1 MNLTT
6 SRRRLRVGAAA
17 TGALAFALALAACSA
32 SPAEITTPASDR
44 PATSAGSQET
54 TDDAATELPDLT
66 GDLTVFAAA
75 SLEGVFTELGT
86 LLESRHPQL
95 SVTFNFAASSALA
108 QQVLAGAP
116 ADVLATASAATM
128 TEAEAETGEPITF
141 ASNVLVIVTPPD
153 NPGSITGLTDF
164 ANADLRLALCA
175 VEVPC
180 GAAADKIFTATGIVP
195 APDTYEANVTA
206 TLNRAVSGEVDAALV
221 YRTDALGAGKSVGT
235 IEFPESADAI
245 NNNLIAAL
253 TASEN
258 PDAAAAF
265 IALVTSPEGQA
276 VLRDAGFTLP

>member
-1 MNLTT
+1 MRRAI
-6 SRRRLRVGAAA
+6 SRRRLSIGG
-17 TGALAFALALAACSA
+17 TGALALALILAACSGSPSESTPSA
-32 SPAEITTPASDR
+32 SDAAGPSGSSSDAPAE
-44 PATSAGSQET
+44 ET
-54 TDDAATELPDLT
+54 TTQAPALT
-66 GDLTVFAAA
+66 GDLAVFAAA

-86 LLESRHPQL
+86 LLEEQNPDL
-95 SVTFNFAASSALA
+95 TVTFNFAASSALA
-108 QQVLAGAP
+108 QQVIAGAP

-128 TEAEAETGEPITF
+128 TEAEAETGEPVTF

-153 NPGSITGLTDF
+153 NPGSVTGLTDF
-164 ANADLRLALCA
+164 ANADLRIALCA

-180 GAAADKIFTATGIVP
+180 GAAADKIFRATGIVP

-221 YRTDALGAGKSVGT
+221 YRTDALSAGDTVGS

>member
-1 MNLTT
+1 MRRAI
-6 SRRRLRVGAAA
+6 SRRRLSIGG
-17 TGALAFALALAACSA
+17 TGALALALILAACSGSPSESTPSA
-32 SPAEITTPASDR
+32 SDAAGPSGSSSDAPAE
-44 PATSAGSQET
+44 ET
-54 TDDAATELPDLT
+54 TTQAPALT
-66 GDLTVFAAA
+66 GDLAVFAAA

-86 LLESRHPQL
+86 LLEEQNPEL
-95 SVTFNFAASSALA
+95 TVTFNFAASSALA
-108 QQVLAGAP
+108 QQAIAGAP

-128 TEAEAETGEPITF
+128 TEAEAETGEPVTF
-141 ASNVLVIVTPPD
+141 ARNVLVIVTPPD
-153 NPGSITGLTDF
+153 NPGSVTGLTDF
-164 ANADLRLALCA
+164 ANADLRIALCA

-180 GAAADKIFTATGIVP
+180 GAAADKIFRATGIVP

-221 YRTDALGAGKSVGT
+221 YRTDALSAGDTVGS

>member
-1 MNLTT
+1 MRRAI
-6 SRRRLRVGAAA
+6 SRRRLSIGG
-17 TGALAFALALAACSA
+17 TGALALALILAACSGSPSESTPSA
-32 SPAEITTPASDR
+32 SDAAGPSGSSSDAPAE
-44 PATSAGSQET
+44 ET
-54 TDDAATELPDLT
+54 TTQAPALT
-66 GDLTVFAAA
+66 GDLAVFAAA

-86 LLESRHPQL
+86 LLEEQNPEL
-95 SVTFNFAASSALA
+95 TVTFNFAASSALA
-108 QQVLAGAP
+108 QQVIAGAP

-128 TEAEAETGEPITF
+128 TEAEAETGEPVTF

-153 NPGSITGLTDF
+153 NPGSVTGLTDF
-164 ANADLRLALCA
+164 ANADLRIALCA

-180 GAAADKIFTATGIVP
+180 GAAADKIFRATGIVP

-221 YRTDALGAGKSVGT
+221 YRTDALSAGDTVGS

>member
-1 MNLTT
+1 MRRAI
-6 SRRRLRVGAAA
+6 SRRRLSIGG
-17 TGALAFALALAACSA
+17 TGALALALILAACSGSPSESTPSA
-32 SPAEITTPASDR
+32 SDAAGPSGSSSDAPAE
-44 PATSAGSQET
+44 ET
-54 TDDAATELPDLT
+54 TTQAPALT
-66 GDLTVFAAA
+66 GDLAVFAAA

-86 LLESRHPQL
+86 LLEEQNPEL
-95 SVTFNFAASSALA
+95 TVTFNFAASSALA
-108 QQVLAGAP
+108 QQAIAGAP

-128 TEAEAETGEPITF
+128 TEAEAETGEPVTF

-164 ANADLRLALCA
+164 ANADLRIALCA

-180 GAAADKIFTATGIVP
+180 GAAADKIFRATGIVP

-221 YRTDALGAGKSVGT
+221 YRTDALSAGDTVGS

>member
-1 MNLTT
+1 MRRAI
-6 SRRRLRVGAAA
+6 SRRRLSIGG
-17 TGALAFALALAACSA
+17 TGALALALILAACSGSPSESTPSA
-32 SPAEITTPASDR
+32 SDAAGPSGSSSDAPAE
-44 PATSAGSQET
+44 ET
-54 TDDAATELPDLT
+54 TTQAPALT
-66 GDLTVFAAA
+66 GDLAVFAAA

-86 LLESRHPQL
+86 LLEEQNPEL
-95 SVTFNFAASSALA
+95 TVTFNFAASSALA
-108 QQVLAGAP
+108 QQVIAGAP

-128 TEAEAETGEPITF
+128 TEAEAETGEPVTF

-153 NPGSITGLTDF
+153 NPGSVTELTDF
-164 ANADLRLALCA
+164 ANADLRIALCA

-180 GAAADKIFTATGIVP
+180 GAAADKIFRATGIVP

-221 YRTDALGAGKSVGT
+221 YRTDALSAGDTVGS

>member
-1 MNLTT
+1 MRRATP
-6 SRRRLRVGAAA
+6 RRRRSLGAVAA
-17 TGALAFALALAACSA
+17 GALALSITLAACSG
-32 SPAEITTPASDR
+32 SPAENGTATDA
-44 PATSAGSQET
+44 PATSAGSEATSQ
-54 TDDAATELPDLT
+54 DASTELPALT
-66 GDLTVFAAA
+66 GDLAVFAAA

-86 LLESRHPQL
+86 LLEEQNPEL
-95 SVTFNFAASSALA
+95 TVTFNFAASSALA
-108 QQVLAGAP
+108 QQVIAGAP

-128 TEAEAETGEPITF
+128 TEAEAETGEPVTF

-153 NPGSITGLTDF
+153 NPGSVTGLTDF
-164 ANADLRLALCA
+164 ANADLRIALCA

-180 GAAADKIFTATGIVP
+180 GAAADKIFRATGIVP

-221 YRTDALGAGKSVGT
+221 YRTDALSAGDTVGS

>member
-1 MNLTT
+1 MRRAI
-6 SRRRLRVGAAA
+6 SRRRLSIGG
-17 TGALAFALALAACSA
+17 TGALALALILAACSGSPSESTPSA
-32 SPAEITTPASDR
+32 SDAAGPSGSSSDAPAE
-44 PATSAGSQET
+44 ET
-54 TDDAATELPDLT
+54 TTQAPALT
-66 GDLTVFAAA
+66 GDLAVFAAA

-86 LLESRHPQL
+86 LLEEQNPEL
-95 SVTFNFAASSALA
+95 TVTFNFAASSALA
-108 QQVLAGAP
+108 QQVIAGAP

-128 TEAEAETGEPITF
+128 TEAEAETGEPVTF

-164 ANADLRLALCA
+164 ANADLRIALCA

-180 GAAADKIFTATGIVP
+180 GAAADKIFRATGIVP

-221 YRTDALGAGKSVGT
+221 YRTDALSAGDTVGS